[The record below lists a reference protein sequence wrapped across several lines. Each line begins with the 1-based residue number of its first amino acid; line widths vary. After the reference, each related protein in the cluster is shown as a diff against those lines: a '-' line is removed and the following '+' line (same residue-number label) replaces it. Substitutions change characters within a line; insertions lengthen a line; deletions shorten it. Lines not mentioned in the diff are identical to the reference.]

1 MTWRVWRPT
10 DPLLFEAVC
19 LATLKRRRLAL
30 IYHGRARDETS
41 HRVVFPQ
48 RMLHYKDN
56 WYLDAW
62 CHQAEALRR
71 FAVDAMADCQVT
83 NEATLD
89 LPDEQWQAP
98 MDQGYGV
105 FWGEASEEA
114 VLRFSAYRARWV
126 AEETWHPQQ
135 HGRWLEDG
143 RYELI
148 VPYRQQEELLLD
160 ILRYGADVEVIS
172 PPELRQVICQRLRN
186 ALRQYQVVPEQ

>member
-1 MTWRVWRPT
+1 
-10 DPLLFEAVC
+10 
-19 LATLKRRRLAL
+19 
-30 IYHGRARDETS
+30 
-41 HRVVFPQ
+41 
-48 RMLHYKDN
+48 
-56 WYLDAW
+56 
-62 CHQAEALRR
+62 
-71 FAVDAMADCQVT
+71 MADCQVT